1 MMQRP
6 IATTGALAALALS
19 VISTMAA
26 AQTVD
31 VPSLQKSGDVVM
43 EALRRDDL
51 ASIEA
56 RFDARMRGL
65 FPHDKFAASWDRIRS
80 QAGKLQQCGAPSSR
94 PRDVYTILEYRC
106 EFEQAPLSVRL
117 AWAASG
123 ELSGLIFSAADEAPA
138 ASAAAP
144 PVAAPVTAPVTAPMP
159 APVAPVAT
167 ATAPAKASTSP
178 TPAVRPTPPPA
189 SSSGAAPAIAQPAT
203 ATGASPGRWPEE
215 LVTVGAPG
223 WPLPGSLM
231 LPSTGGR
238 APAVVFVQESGP
250 VDRDMTIGPN
260 KPLRDLAIG
269 LASKGIASLR
279 YEKRTRALGQRF
291 KSELP
296 NWTFDDDVVDDA
308 VAALGLLAARN
319 DVGPLF
325 IVGHGLGAVL
335 APRIAASAAKKGVR
349 VAGVVMLAAPAT
361 ELADMVVYQYEFL
374 YFLPIAA
381 TTRQAVD
388 DAKMRREN
396 VRRLVE
402 QGKPDTPPESGKP
415 PLKSAAKAGGKA
427 DPKAD
432 LNVDAKSEPR
442 STALLLDMP
451 ASAWLDIGRY
461 DPAAALIDQP
471 SLPALLVFG
480 GRDFQVPITEK
491 RLWEARIG
499 TRPNTTL
506 VEFPSVSHLMI
517 DGRGSMSPAEYEKP
531 AHVSQD
537 VIDRVAS
544 WIKARS

>member
-1 MMQRP
+1 
-6 IATTGALAALALS
+6 
-19 VISTMAA
+19 
-26 AQTVD
+26 
-31 VPSLQKSGDVVM
+31 
-43 EALRRDDL
+43 
-51 ASIEA
+51 
-56 RFDARMRGL
+56 
-65 FPHDKFAASWDRIRS
+65 
-80 QAGKLQQCGAPSSR
+80 
-94 PRDVYTILEYRC
+94 
-106 EFEQAPLSVRL
+106 
-117 AWAASG
+117 
-123 ELSGLIFSAADEAPA
+123 
-138 ASAAAP
+138 
-144 PVAAPVTAPVTAPMP
+144 
-159 APVAPVAT
+159 
-167 ATAPAKASTSP
+167 
-178 TPAVRPTPPPA
+178 
-189 SSSGAAPAIAQPAT
+189 
-203 ATGASPGRWPEE
+203 
-215 LVTVGAPG
+215 
-223 WPLPGSLM
+223 M
-231 LPSTGGR
+231 LPSTGAR

-291 KSELP
+291 KAELP

-402 QGKPDTPPESGKP
+402 QGKPDIPPESGKP

-427 DPKAD
+427 DPKSD
-432 LNVDAKSEPR
+432 PKSDPKVDPNVDAKSEPR